1 MNMSFPFARLA
12 RQIARLRADTSGLA
26 LIEFA
31 YSLPVLMG
39 LGAVGIEVSNMALA
53 RMKISQIAVT
63 LADNMSQIGV
73 QNSLAQTQVSE
84 TDVND
89 AFVSVD
95 RQDGNMNIAQNGRII
110 VSSLERNASGGQW
123 IHWQRCKGVKNYPS
137 SYGNAGDGA
146 TGTSFLGM
154 GPTGS
159 RATAPAGGAV
169 MFVEIRYDY
178 QPLFGQGFFPA
189 ERFSYRAA
197 FTVRDS
203 RDLTQIY
210 NPGGAPVSSCT
221 AFNA

>member
-1 MNMSFPFARLA
+1 MSIQSTKARFM
-12 RQIARLRADTSGLA
+12 RQLARLRADTSGLA

-39 LGAVGIEVSNMALA
+39 LGAVGLEVSNMALA
-53 RMKISQIAVT
+53 RMKISQVAVN

-73 QNSLAQTQVSE
+73 QNALSQTQVNE

-95 RQDGNMNIAQNGRII
+95 KQDGNLNIAQNGRII
-110 VSSLERNASGGQW
+110 VSSLEQNGAGGQW

-137 SYGNAGDGA
+137 TYGNAGDGA
-146 TGTSFLGM
+146 TGTAFPGM
-154 GPTGS
+154 GPAGS

-178 QPLFGQGFFPA
+178 KPLFGQGFFPA

-210 NPGGAPVSSCT
+210 NPGNAPAATCNL
-221 AFNA
+221 FNA